1 MKILKRSFEKDG
13 GGTVTLLP
21 DEDEDMWHVFNLVS
35 GDAGDRIKA
44 PTVRKVQHETASG
57 GTDSQRVRVTLEV
70 VVEHVDFDAVSCKL
84 RLRGKNILENPHVKL
99 GSYHTI
105 ELEKNRKFTL
115 TKQCFDAMHIEVL
128 REAADP
134 TAKAELAAV
143 VMQEG
148 LAHICL
154 VTSAMTHVRQ
164 KVEQSVPRKVCSAS
178 SCVVTPSHCLGAFGL
193 ASCLLAAQSAWVLA
207 IRLADTGQSRDF
219 RARQGDGR
227 ILRKNVRRDAAAHR
241 FWEDQVCGAGLP
253 WLRQG

>member
-1 MKILKRSFEKDG
+1 MKILKKNFEKDG

-21 DEDEDMWHVFNLVS
+21 DEDEDMWHVYNLVS
-35 GDAGDRIKA
+35 GDSGDRIKA

-57 GTDSQRVRVTLEV
+57 GTDSQRVRLTLEV

-115 TKQCFDAMHIEVL
+115 SKQCFDAIHIEVL

-134 TAKAELAAV
+134 TARAELAAV

-148 LAHICL
+148 LAHVCL
-154 VTSAMTHVRQ
+154 ITSAMTHVRQ
-164 KVEQSVPRKVCSAS
+164 KIEQTVPRKVCSNANRPTVPSLCFLACAS
-178 SCVVTPSHCLGAFGL
+178 AHNCFLVALCYIV
-193 ASCLLAAQSAWVLA
+193 
-207 IRLADTGQSRDF
+207 READ
-219 RARQGDGR
+219 
-227 ILRKNVRRDAAAHR
+227 
-241 FWEDQVCGAGLP
+241 P
-253 WLRQG
+253 

>member
-21 DEDEDMWHVFNLVS
+21 DEDEDMWHVYNLVS
-35 GDAGDRIKA
+35 SDAGDRIKA

-70 VVEHVDFDAVSCKL
+70 VVEHVDFDSVSCKL

-115 TKQCFDAMHIEVL
+115 TKQCFDAIHIEVL

-164 KVEQSVPRKVCSAS
+164 KVEQSVPRKVRSAS
-178 SCVVTPSHCLGAFGL
+178 SRAIIPS
-193 ASCLLAAQSAWVLA
+193 
-207 IRLADTGQSRDF
+207 
-219 RARQGDGR
+219 
-227 ILRKNVRRDAAAHR
+227 RRRRGVA
-241 FWEDQVCGAGLP
+241 
-253 WLRQG
+253 